1 MVRIVRTFYSL
12 QETLDFTRRLKLY
25 KKNLISEPIVYC
37 MYRKNKFIGKVA
49 YDVKKLN

>member
-25 KKNLISEPIVYC
+25 KKNLIGEPTIYC
-37 MYRKNKFIGKVA
+37 MYRKKNFVGKVA